1 MIIGVSMCKGGG
13 EHVFRWIGMDTVQC
27 KHKLCGKRFSG
38 HPRELDTDWCHLC
51 KRSHPNE

>member
-13 EHVFRWIGMDTVQC
+13 EHVFKWVGMNTVQC